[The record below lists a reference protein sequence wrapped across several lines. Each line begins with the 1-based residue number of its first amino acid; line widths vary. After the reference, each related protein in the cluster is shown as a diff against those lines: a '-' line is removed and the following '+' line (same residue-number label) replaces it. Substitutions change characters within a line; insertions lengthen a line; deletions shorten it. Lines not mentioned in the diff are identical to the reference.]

1 MNLSR
6 RKSSQGFTLIELLVA
21 MSLGLLV
28 VSAGVVMFKK
38 GMDVTSITAQR
49 SQMQLDVRAAEDMM
63 VRDIS
68 LAGGGLPNGGVPV
81 PSTAAAPRFGCDF
94 TGTCYVPAPPSPGAN
109 AGIQF
114 PTFATVPPTANSAY
128 WVLPGPNKGPVI
140 TPGQPATDTI
150 TVIYVDTTFPL
161 SQYSVAFNAGGSA
174 ATFTPP
180 AAPAPA
186 PVAVNDPAAGL
197 KRGDVV
203 LFQNTKGAA
212 LAEVTGPVSVAGA
225 NYTVPFA
232 DGDALRLNQSG
243 AASRNVPAILGGAS
257 TQACRIL
264 IITYYLDT
272 IADAAGNIT
281 PRLMRQVNGQPPVP
295 LADNVVNLKFTYDA
309 YDSNGNLVAETA
321 DAGASLAPPVV
332 PNMIQKVNISALT
345 ARSAVRGVQG
355 YQGLNLA
362 TQVSVRNMSF
372 KDRYQ

>member
-6 RKSSQGFTLIELLVA
+6 TKSSHGFTLIELLVA

-38 GMDVTSITAQR
+38 GMDVTSVTAQR
-49 SQMQLDVRAAEDMM
+49 SQMQLDLRAAEDMM

-109 AGIQF
+109 AGISF

-150 TVIYVDTTFPL
+150 TVIYADTTFPL

-174 ATFTPP
+174 ATFS
-180 AAPAPA
+180 APAPPA
-186 PVAVNDPAAGL
+186 PVPVAVNDPTAGL

-203 LFQNTKGAA
+203 LFQNTRGAA
-212 LAEVTGPVSVAGA
+212 LAEVTGPVSLTGA

-257 TQACRIL
+257 TQACRVL

-332 PNMIQKVNISALT
+332 PNMIQKVNIRALT
-345 ARSAVRGVQG
+345 ARSAVRGAQG

-372 KDRYQ
+372 KDRYE